1 MRGDGLSRGDAA
13 FARGTSSRER
23 GWLRAIRLNYF
34 MPSVPSFFRA
44 AYIGSPCCTRDM
56 HGNMNEK
63 EKERVPRGEE
73 KSETKGKRTGQGE
86 GTRRRQRTRT
96 KGRIRRRRKRENHS
110 TFYTSGY
117 CIRIYYNLRIPE
129 ENDCGGRW
137 GATGRWMGT
146 VSGQDGREIDERT
159 MRKTTEK
166 PSDRRTDRSLPM
178 RRENISSKQ
187 KQGERTRRDT
197 TVALEGIIAIAG
209 KDEGSRREG
218 MRIGDRAKRRERQC
232 KGIKEK

>member
-1 MRGDGLSRGDAA
+1 MRTAI
-13 FARGTSSRER
+13 GTRRRRSA
-23 GWLRAIRLNYF
+23 LQ
-34 MPSVPSFFRA
+34 
-44 AYIGSPCCTRDM
+44 
-56 HGNMNEK
+56 
-63 EKERVPRGEE
+63 EE
-73 KSETKGKRTGQGE
+73 KRKARRGTKGKRTGQGE

-96 KGRIRRRRKRENHS
+96 EGRIRRRRKRENHS
-110 TFYTSGY
+110 TSYTSGY

-137 GATGRWMGT
+137 GATRRWMGT
-146 VSGQDGREIDERT
+146 VSEQDGREIDERT

-197 TVALEGIIAIAG
+197 TVALERSRGWG
-209 KDEGSRREG
+209 SSRSRGRTKDQDGRE
-218 MRIGDRAKRRERQC
+218 
-232 KGIKEK
+232 